1 MQMRREDLRV
11 LIDDLSDQEIVAL
24 WKVVAAMR
32 QPEELTPQ
40 EAEQVD
46 TALKEIEAGQFTRLD
61 ELKRAGRKW

>member
-1 MQMRREDLRV
+1 MQMHREDLKT
-11 LIDDLSDQEIVAL
+11 LIDSLSDEEIVAL

-46 TALKEIEAGQFTRLD
+46 AALREIDSGEFIRLD
-61 ELKRAGRKW
+61 ELKRALHR

>member
-1 MQMRREDLRV
+1 MQTRREDLKT
-11 LIDDLSDQEIVAL
+11 LIDNLSDQEVVAL

-46 TALKEIEAGQFTRLD
+46 AALKEIDAGQFTELD
-61 ELKRAGRKW
+61 ELKRTFRS